1 MKVADAMTPRES
13 LVTATVPGARGDV
26 LERLQDHEFSSV
38 PVVKETADG
47 EVFRG
52 LVSRERLIEEPTE
65 DQLALLVEEVEA
77 VATDATLADVTDLV
91 ARTGQR
97 RIPVTESVAR
107 SAPAGVSG
115 DEEEPRTGGDELA
128 GIITV
133 TDLVRAMAE
142 GHADGD
148 EGVGEL
154 AATSV
159 NTVYQE
165 TPLVIAERELAY
177 AEEAYGLV
185 LDGEGRSTG
194 MLTEV
199 DIIDV
204 AAVVEGEESTGDSI
218 ADEDDDWKWEG
229 IKAVGSRYLP
239 TRNVELPD
247 GPVREFM
254 TGNLVT
260 VSPNTSA
267 RETAQEMI
275 REDIEQI
282 PVLSGDELV
291 GIVRDTDL
299 LEAYAEDE

>member
-107 SAPAGVSG
+107 SAPEGVSG

-154 AATSV
+154 AAASV

-185 LDGEGRSTG
+185 FDGEGRSTG

-204 AAVVEGEESTGDSI
+204 VAVVEGEESTGDSI

-254 TGNLVT
+254 TGSLVT

>member
-107 SAPAGVSG
+107 SAPEGVSG

-148 EGVGEL
+148 EGAGEL
-154 AATSV
+154 AAASV